1 MPIRQELF
9 SPASA
14 FLQGRDN
21 RQRYDYGQTRNALA
35 EQDLANAPAEA
46 QRRNKLGDLQI
57 EGAQQQIDASKA
69 KEGYARLKQA
79 LDSGNPRAYVL
90 QHEPELAAKLREH
103 GVDLQST
110 DDASAAQVIE
120 GFAREYAGKAGI
132 APTGAVKAQE
142 VGGLNVLTQDGKYL
156 ASSSPK
162 AVDTSYTLSPGQQRY
177 EGGKM
182 VASVPEAP
190 KAAAQFVALTPA
202 EIERAALPAGTSAQR
217 DTATGKIDVLSKKD
231 TTATLSQKDATAA
244 KLKLTTIRVGRQ
256 QLEKIRKTFEEG
268 KEGLN
273 AFGPGQGMLPT
284 QAGKK
289 FDAAINQIRGTWTAL
304 KRVPGIGSMSDYE
317 SKMDAAQFPGRN
329 DYESVIEQK
338 LQGMED
344 QLALLESGY
353 GTLLGGGSP
362 EQSQQQQATQPATQG
377 PQQPTSEMTATGPNG
392 QKLVLRNGQWA
403 PR

>member
-90 QHEPELAAKLREH
+90 QHEPDLAAKLREH

-110 DDASAAQVIE
+110 DDASAAKVIE

-132 APTGAVKAQE
+132 APTGAIKGQE

-190 KAAAQFVALTPA
+190 KAASQFVALTPA
-202 EIERAALPAGTSAQR
+202 EIERAGLPAGTSAQR

-256 QLEKIRKTFEEG
+256 QLEKIRQTFAEG
-268 KEGLN
+268 REGVN

-353 GTLLGGGSP
+353 GTLLGGG
-362 EQSQQQQATQPATQG
+362 EQPAASQQQAPAQ
-377 PQQPTSEMTATGPNG
+377 
-392 QKLVLRNGQWA
+392 A
-403 PR
+403 PRRVKVDAQGNVIGN